1 MKILVY
7 QLDEQKFFK
16 ASSRRF
22 INVTKILISENCI
35 FWHHFYKLSIW
46 KSAITKFVTFNRR
59 TSYPLI
65 EKKRKKISERYTV
78 EPRYNEPPYN
88 GVLGITIFFSPVIWK
103 KNPWYNEKSL

>member
-46 KSAITKFVTFNRR
+46 KSAITNIVTFNRR
-59 TSYPLI
+59 TSDPLI
-65 EKKRKKISERYTV
+65 EKKRKKYQNVIQCG
-78 EPRYNEPPYN
+78 N
-88 GVLGITIFFSPVIWK
+88 LDITNLHITEFSV
-103 KNPWYNEKSL
+103 